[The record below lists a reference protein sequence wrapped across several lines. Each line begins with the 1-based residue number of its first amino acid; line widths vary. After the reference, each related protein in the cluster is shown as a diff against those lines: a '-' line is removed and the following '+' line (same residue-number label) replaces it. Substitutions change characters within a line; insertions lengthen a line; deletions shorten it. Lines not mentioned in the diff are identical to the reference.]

1 MFYSWLGGLGQ
12 GGKTEEKGVPVTD
25 RIRER
30 PKRAAAAGILSFQ

>member
-25 RIRER
+25 RKQER
-30 PKRAAAAGILSFQ
+30 PQRAAATGILLFQ